1 MVYDIQINQELSSF
15 HSISVI
21 LKTDVDKTMQ
31 LYHHPYSLDSQKV
44 RLTLEEN
51 GIDYTSYHVNPIT
64 GKNMEPSFFRLNPSA
79 KLPVFQNG
87 THIIFDTIDIMQYI
101 ERIAVF
107 TLGSE
112 NVTLSSQEVIE
123 WMQRIQAWDP
133 KYFTLFHIPVKYRF
147 TVSKFIRRVVI
158 ARMAESPDLAGSYHL
173 KLDEVYETEDK
184 LRDPDVLKQSK
195 EQLAEI
201 LDEVERKL
209 NESTYLAGD
218 EFTMAD
224 VMLIPVLA
232 RIVLLDLEEEYICSR
247 PNIAE
252 YWNLVQQRPCYK
264 KVIGKYFSGWR
275 KYKTLLK
282 TWCFVRIRSMLKR
295 Y

>member
-1 MVYDIQINQELSSF
+1 
-15 HSISVI
+15 
-21 LKTDVDKTMQ
+21 
-31 LYHHPYSLDSQKV
+31 
-44 RLTLEEN
+44 
-51 GIDYTSYHVNPIT
+51 
-64 GKNMEPSFFRLNPSA
+64 
-79 KLPVFQNG
+79 
-87 THIIFDTIDIMQYI
+87 
-101 ERIAVF
+101 
-107 TLGSE
+107 
-112 NVTLSSQEVIE
+112 
-123 WMQRIQAWDP
+123 
-133 KYFTLFHIPVKYRF
+133 
-147 TVSKFIRRVVI
+147 
-158 ARMAESPDLAGSYHL
+158 MAESPDLAGSYHL

-209 NESTYLAGD
+209 NESTYIAGD
-218 EFTMAD
+218 EFTMAN

-252 YWNLVQQRPCYK
+252 YWNLVQQRPSYK

-282 TWCFVRIRSMLKR
+282 TWCFVRVINLLIREGQTLLCQGPKFTEMKGYFATVVSSLNVMRRDGMVALGTISTPNSRMVSAFAAKYVEGKILKIDD
-295 Y
+295 

>member
-1 MVYDIQINQELSSF
+1 MNCFPNTPILNMRENFKIVY
-15 HSISVI
+15 
-21 LKTDVDKTMQ
+21 
-31 LYHHPYSLDSQKV
+31 
-44 RLTLEEN
+44 
-51 GIDYTSYHVNPIT
+51 
-64 GKNMEPSFFRLNPSA
+64 KNYR
-79 KLPVFQNG
+79 
-87 THIIFDTIDIMQYI
+87 YI

-133 KYFTLFHIPVKYRF
+133 KYFTLFHIPEKYRF

-173 KLDEVYETEDK
+173 KLDEVYATEDK

-209 NESTYLAGD
+209 NESTYIAGD

-252 YWNLVQQRPCYK
+252 YWNLVQQRPSYK

-282 TWCFVRIRSMLKR
+282 TWCFVRVRSMLKR